1 MPTQPPIFRDSPTTL
16 SCFILAKFPMRCL
29 LLLSCLLI
37 SFTSRGQS
45 PFIPLN
51 QDQYHLI
58 DRYEIRQGRWA
69 DKFHSTV
76 KPYNRQG
83 VMQLIDTLENDPDGV
98 GLSATD
104 KFNINYLRD
113 DSWEWA
119 TPQPVR
125 AMFPPISVAFGRS
138 TDSSATQSVILRYE
152 EPGNSDRLLLRY
164 FYRKRNDFYSIKTDE
179 FDLHISPVL
188 HVGYGFDQALPTALV
203 TNTRGVEVRGSI
215 GKRLG
220 FYTLLT
226 DNQVYFPKYI
236 QDYGQ
241 LYKLTTGGGFAP
253 GQGVTK
259 LFDGSADFAEAR
271 GYITFNAL
279 KIINLQFGHD
289 RNFFGNGIRSLLLS
303 DNTAPSLFLKIQTR
317 FGKRFQYTNLF
328 TELQNGDIILDGNN
342 FFPQKFTAMHHLSI
356 NLSKRVNIGL
366 FEAEIYSRDKFD
378 INYLNPVIF
387 YRYVEAAR
395 GSGDN
400 AFVGLDVKVNA
411 ANHFL
416 LYGQLMLDEF
426 LIKELRAANGSWTN
440 KLAAQIGLKYV
451 DVLGI
456 PNLDLQGEYNVARP
470 YTYAH
475 KSGQTNY
482 THYNQPL
489 AHPLGAN
496 FSEGIGMIRYQR
508 KRLTVNGTF
517 SIMMKGFD
525 SPNRNYGG
533 NPQKNYEERLR
544 DYDNV
549 IGQGRKTVITYT
561 DLRLTYML
569 KHNFFLEG
577 RYLNRMQNSQFIPDI
592 YNTTVA
598 NFAIRWNAPYRNWIF

>member
-1 MPTQPPIFRDSPTTL
+1 
-16 SCFILAKFPMRCL
+16 MRCL
-29 LLLSCLLI
+29 FLLFCLLI
-37 SFTSRGQS
+37 SSLIRAQS
-45 PFIPLN
+45 PYIPLN

-76 KPYNRQG
+76 KPYNRQA

-98 GLSATD
+98 SLSATD

-119 TPQPVR
+119 RPQPVR
-125 AMFPPISVAFGRS
+125 AMFPPVSVAFGRS
-138 TDSSATQSVILRYE
+138 SDSSATQPVILRYE
-152 EPGNSDRLLLRY
+152 EPGNSDRMLLRY
-164 FYRKRNDFYSIKTDE
+164 FYRKKSDFYSIKTDE
-179 FDLHISPVL
+179 FDLHVSPVL
-188 HVGYGFDQALPTALV
+188 NVGYGRDQALGSALT

-215 GKRLG
+215 GRRLG
-220 FYTLLT
+220 FYTFVT
-226 DNQVYFPKYI
+226 DNQINFPRYI

-241 LYKLTTGGGFAP
+241 LYRLANGGGFAP
-253 GQGVTK
+253 GQGVVK
-259 LFDGSADFAEAR
+259 LFNGAADFLEAR

-303 DNTAPSLFLKIQTR
+303 DNTAPSLFLKFQTR

-328 TELQNGDIILDGNN
+328 TELQNGQVLLDGINLY
-342 FFPQKFTAMHHLSI
+342 PQKFSSMHHLSV

-366 FEAEIYSRDKFD
+366 FESEVYSRDKFD

-387 YRYVEAAR
+387 YRYVEASR

-400 AFVGLDVKVNA
+400 AFVGFDVKVNA
-411 ANHFL
+411 ARHFL
-416 LYGQLMLDEF
+416 FYGQLMLDEF

-440 KLAAQIGLKYV
+440 KFAVQAGVKYI
-451 DVLGI
+451 DVLGV
-456 PNLDLQGEYNVARP
+456 PNLDLQGEFNLARP

-489 AHPLGAN
+489 AHPLGGN
-496 FSEGIGMIRYQR
+496 FLEGIGVLRYQR
-508 KRLTVNGTF
+508 DRLTVNGTF
-517 SIMMKGFD
+517 SVMMKGTD
-525 SPNRNYGG
+525 PPGRNYGG
-533 NPQKNYEERLR
+533 NPLLNYEDRLR
-544 DYDNV
+544 DNGNF
-549 IGQGRKTVITYT
+549 IGQGRQTVVTYA

-569 KHNFFLEG
+569 KHNLFLEG
-577 RYLNRMQNSQFIPDI
+577 RFLNRVQNSQYVPDT
-592 YNTTVA
+592 YSSTVA
-598 NFAIRWNAPYRNWIF
+598 NFAIRWNAPYRSWLF

>member
-1 MPTQPPIFRDSPTTL
+1 
-16 SCFILAKFPMRCL
+16 MRCL
-29 LLLSCLLI
+29 LLPFCLLI
-37 SFTSRGQS
+37 SFLLRAQS
-45 PFIPLN
+45 PYIPLN

-69 DKFHSTV
+69 DSFHSSV
-76 KPYNRQG
+76 KPYNRQA

-98 GLSATD
+98 RLSATD
-104 KFNINYLRD
+104 QFNINYLRN

-119 TPQPVR
+119 PPQPVR
-125 AMFPPISVAFGRS
+125 AQFPQVSVAFGRS
-138 TDSSATQSVILRYE
+138 SDSSATQPVILRYE
-152 EPGNSDRLLLRY
+152 EPGNSDHMFLRY
-164 FYRKRNDFYSIKTDE
+164 FYRKKSDFYGIKTDD

-188 HVGYGFDQALPTALV
+188 NVGYGRDQSATSALI
-203 TNTRGVEVRGSI
+203 TNTRGIEVRGSV
-215 GKRLG
+215 GRRLG
-220 FYTLLT
+220 FYTFLT
-226 DNQVYFPKYI
+226 DNQIYYPKYI

-241 LYKLTTGGGFAP
+241 LYQLNFGGGFAP
-253 GQGVTK
+253 GQGVVK
-259 LFDGSADFAEAR
+259 LFNKSADFIEAR

-303 DNTAPSLFLKIQTR
+303 DNTASSLFLKLQTR
-317 FGKRFQYTNLF
+317 FGKRFLYTNLF
-328 TELQNGDIILDGNN
+328 TELQNGDIVLDGTN

-356 NLSKRVNIGL
+356 NISKRVNIGL
-366 FEAEIYSRDKFD
+366 FESEVYSRDKFD

-387 YRYVEAAR
+387 YRYVESAR

-400 AFVGLDVKVNA
+400 AFVGVDAKVNA
-411 ANHFL
+411 GGHFL

-440 KLAAQIGLKYV
+440 KFAAQVGAKYI

-456 PNLDLQGEYNVARP
+456 PNLDLQGEFNMARP
-470 YTYAH
+470 YTYGH

-489 AHPLGAN
+489 AHPLGGN
-496 FSEGIGMIRYQR
+496 FMEGLGMLRFQR
-508 KRLTVNGTF
+508 SRLTVNGTF
-517 SIMMKGFD
+517 SVMMKGTD
-525 SPNRNYGG
+525 PPGRNYGG
-533 NPQKNYEERLR
+533 NPLKNYEDRLR
-544 DYDNV
+544 DNDNF
-549 IGQGRKTVITYT
+549 IGQGRKTIITYA
-561 DLRLTYML
+561 DLRLSYML

-577 RYLNRMQNSQFIPDI
+577 RFLSRMQNSQYIPDI

-598 NFAIRWNAPYRNWIF
+598 NFAIRWNAPYRSWVF

>member
-1 MPTQPPIFRDSPTTL
+1 
-16 SCFILAKFPMRCL
+16 MRRL
-29 LLLSCLLI
+29 FLLFFLLLSL
-37 SFTSRGQS
+37 TVRAQS
-45 PFIPLN
+45 PYIPLN

-76 KPYNRQG
+76 KPYNRQA

-98 GLSATD
+98 LLSATD
-104 KFNINYLRD
+104 KFNIRYLRD

-125 AMFPPISVAFGRS
+125 AMFPPVSVAFGRS
-138 TDSSATQSVILRYE
+138 SDSSATQPVILRYE
-152 EPGNSDRLLLRY
+152 EPGNSDRMLMRY
-164 FYRKRNDFYSIKTDE
+164 FYRKKGDFYSVKNED
-179 FDLHISPVL
+179 FDLHVSPVL
-188 HVGYGFDQALPTALV
+188 HVGYGNDQALEKALIS
-203 TNTRGVEVRGSI
+203 NTRGLEIRGSI
-215 GKRLG
+215 GRRLG
-220 FYTLLT
+220 FYTFVT
-226 DNQVYFPKYI
+226 DNQTYYPKYI

-241 LYKLTTGGGFAP
+241 LYKLNTGGGFAP
-253 GQGVTK
+253 GQGVAK
-259 LFDGSADFAEAR
+259 LFNGSADYIEAR

-303 DNTAPSLFLKIQTR
+303 DNTASSLFLKFQTR

-328 TELQNGDIILDGNN
+328 TELQNGQIVLDGTN

-356 NLSKRVNIGL
+356 NISKRVNLGF
-366 FEAEIYSRDKFD
+366 FESEVYSRDKFD

-387 YRYVEAAR
+387 YRYVESAR

-400 AFVGLDVKVNA
+400 AFVGMDVKVNA

-416 LYGQLMLDEF
+416 FYGQLMLDEF
-426 LIKELRAANGSWTN
+426 LIKELQAADGSWTN
-440 KLAAQIGLKYV
+440 KFAAQLGAKYI

-456 PNLDLQGEYNVARP
+456 PNLDLQGEFNVARP

-475 KSGQTNY
+475 RSAQTNY

-496 FSEGIGMIRYQR
+496 FLEGIGIVRYQR
-508 KRLTVNGTF
+508 NRLTVNGTF
-517 SIMMKGFD
+517 SVMMKGTD
-525 SPNRNYGG
+525 SPDRNYGG
-533 NPQKNYEERLR
+533 NPTKNYEDRLR
-544 DYDNV
+544 DYDNI
-549 IGQGRKTVITYT
+549 IGQGRKTLITYT

-569 KHNFFLEG
+569 KHNLFLEG
-577 RYLNRMQNSQFIPDI
+577 RYLNRIQDSQYIPDI
-592 YNTTVA
+592 YNSTVA
-598 NFAIRWNAPYRNWIF
+598 NFSIRWNAAYRNWIF